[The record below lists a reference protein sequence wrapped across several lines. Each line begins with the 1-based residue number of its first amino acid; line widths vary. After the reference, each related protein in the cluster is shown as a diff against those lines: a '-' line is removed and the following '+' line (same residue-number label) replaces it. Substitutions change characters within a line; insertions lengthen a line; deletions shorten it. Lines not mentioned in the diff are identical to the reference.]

1 MNGYKV
7 VYKEP
12 DGTIKDTL
20 FGEPMSNFSL
30 PDSSNMEDIM
40 LIFCFAHPGCDIV
53 SIERCS
59 LKEFMK

>member
-20 FGEPMSNFSL
+20 FGEPMANFSL
-30 PDSSNMEDIM
+30 LNLSNMDVIEFM
-40 LIFCFAHPGCDIV
+40 FGFAHPGCDII
-53 SIERCS
+53 SIERCNFDE
-59 LKEFMK
+59 L